1 MFRSAHIDNFCREN
15 LPPLDQWP
23 WLNQEFIDSH
33 YPERLNVCVELL
45 DKTIEKYGPNRRAII
60 AAEGTFTYEEILERV
75 SQVSNYLVARGVQPG
90 NRVLLRGPNNA
101 SIVILWLAVLR
112 IGAVAVTTIALQRA
126 IELEKIVKVADVQ
139 FAAIDHRFTEE
150 WEAVTNFSGTTFVYG
165 GESDLF
171 KAASALPKVYQAIDT
186 ASDDVA
192 ILAFTSGSTGIPK
205 STMHF
210 HRDILAINDTFAQEI
225 LKANSD
231 DLFAGTPPIAFTFGL
246 GGSVIFP
253 FRIGASTLLLEAAT
267 PPVLLEKI
275 AEYKVSVLFTAPT
288 AYRAMLKVGKPEL
301 AQSLR
306 RCVSAGEHLP
316 EATWHAW
323 YESTGIKLIDGI
335 GSTEMLHIFIS
346 ASDDDIVP
354 GMTGRAVPGF
364 EAMVVDNDFKEV
376 PAGEIGFLAVRGPT
390 GVRYLNDE
398 RQKVYAVNGWNVTG
412 DLYIKDA
419 AGYFKYQSRADD
431 MIISSGYNIAAPEV
445 ENALLTHPAVSEVAV
460 VGEEDSDRGT
470 IVAAY
475 IVLNSGSEPSPE
487 LVKELQDH
495 VKAKIAPFKYPRK
508 VEFVSALPKT
518 TTGKLQRF
526 RLKSPN

>member
-1 MFRSAHIDNFCREN
+1 MFKSAHVETYCREN
-15 LPPLDQWP
+15 LPPVEQWP

-33 YPERLNVCVELL
+33 YPERLNASVELL
-45 DKTIEKYGPNRRAII
+45 DKTISKFGAERRAII
-60 AAEGTFTYEEILERV
+60 AAEGEFTYQDILNR
-75 SQVSNYLVARGVQPG
+75 SCQVSNFLISQGVQSG

-101 SIVILWLAVLR
+101 STVILWLAVLR

-126 IELEKIVKVADVQ
+126 IELEKIVKAAEVQ

-150 WEAVTNFSGTTFVYG
+150 WNAVTEFKGKTFIYG
-165 GESDLF
+165 GENDLF
-171 KAASALPKVYQAIDT
+171 ALADKESTSHIACDT

-192 ILAFTSGSTGIPK
+192 ILAFTSGSTGVPK
-205 STMHF
+205 ATMHF
-210 HRDILAINDTFAQEI
+210 HRDILAIQDTFAKEI
-225 LKANSD
+225 LQATSD

-253 FRIGASTLLLEAAT
+253 FRIGASTLLLEGAT

-275 AEYKVSVLFTAPT
+275 AEHKVSVLFTAPT
-288 AYRAMLKVGKPEL
+288 AYRAMLKVNKPEL
-301 AQSLR
+301 AASLR

-323 YESTGIKLIDGI
+323 HEATGIKLIDGI

-346 ASDDDIVP
+346 ASDDAIVP
-354 GMTGRAVPGF
+354 GMTGKAVPGY
-364 EAMVVDNDFKEV
+364 EAMVVDNDFKEL

-390 GVRYLNDE
+390 GVRYLHDE

-412 DLYIKDA
+412 DLYLKDER
-419 AGYFKYQSRADD
+419 GYFKYQSRADD

-445 ENALLTHPAVSEVAV
+445 ENALLTHAAVSEVAV
-460 VGEEDSDRGT
+460 VGEEDPERGVLV
-470 IVAAY
+470 VAY
-475 IVLNSGSEPSPE
+475 VVLNAGVTGDEV
-487 LVKELQDH
+487 LVKEMQDW
-495 VKAKIAPFKYPRK
+495 VKAKIAPFKYPRRVNF
-508 VEFVSALPKT
+508 VESLPKT

-526 RLKSPN
+526 RLKSQE

>member
-1 MFRSAHIDNFCREN
+1 MYRSAHVDTFCRDN
-15 LPPLDQWP
+15 LPPQDQWP

-45 DKTIEKYGPNRRAII
+45 EKTIEKYGPNRRAII
-60 AAEGTFTYEEILERV
+60 AAEGEFTYQEVLDRV
-75 SQVSNYLVARGVQPG
+75 SQVSNYLRSQGVQPG

-101 SIVILWLAVLR
+101 NAVVLWLAVMR
-112 IGAVAVTTIALQRA
+112 IGAVAVTTIALQRSS
-126 IELEKIVKVADVQ
+126 ELEKIISIADVQ
-139 FAAIDHRFTEE
+139 FAVIDHRFTEE
-150 WEAVTNFSGTTFVYG
+150 WDAVASYSGKTFIYG
-165 GESDLF
+165 GEDDLF
-171 KAASALPKVYQAIDT
+171 SRAYKESKDSIPTDT
-186 ASDDVA
+186 SSDDVC

-205 STMHF
+205 ATMHF
-210 HRDILAINDTFAQEI
+210 HRDVLAISDTFSAEI
-225 LKANSD
+225 LKPTSD

-253 FRIGASTLLLEAAT
+253 FRVGASTLLIEAAT

-275 AEYKVSVLFTAPT
+275 EEHKVTVLFTAPT

-301 AQSLR
+301 TKSLR

-316 EATWHAW
+316 ESTWRAW
-323 YESTGIKLIDGI
+323 HEATGIKLIDGI

-354 GMTGRAVPGF
+354 GMTGKPVPGF
-364 EAMVVDNDFKEV
+364 EAIIVDEEFKEL

-390 GVRYLNDE
+390 GVRYLHDE
-398 RQKVYAVNGWNVTG
+398 RQKVYAVKGWNVTG
-412 DLYIKDA
+412 DLYLKDEK
-419 AGYFKYQSRADD
+419 GYFKYQSRSDD

-445 ENALLTHPAVSEVAV
+445 EGALITHPAVSEAAV
-460 VGEEDSDRGT
+460 VGEGDSDRGT

-475 IVLNSGSEPSPE
+475 IVLNAEITASDE
-487 LVKELQDH
+487 LKKELQDW

-508 VEFVSALPKT
+508 IEFIDALPKT

-526 RLKSPN
+526 RLKNPN

>member
-1 MFRSAHIDNFCREN
+1 MFTSAHVDNFCREN
-15 LPPLDQWP
+15 LPPPDQWP
-23 WLNQEFIDSH
+23 WLNQEFIDAN
-33 YPERLNVCVELL
+33 YPERLNACVELL
-45 DKTIEKYGPNRRAII
+45 DRTIAQFGGNRRAII
-60 AAEGTFTYEEILERV
+60 AAEGEFTYQEILDRV
-75 SQVSNYLVARGVQPG
+75 CQAANLLVKLGVQPG

-101 SIVILWLAVLR
+101 ATVILWLAVLR
-112 IGAVAVTTIALQRA
+112 VGAVAVTTIALQRA
-126 IELEKIVKVADVQ
+126 IELEKIVDLAKVQ

-150 WEAVTNFSGTTFVYG
+150 WNLVSNFSGKTLIYG
-165 GESDLF
+165 GPEDFLEQANNESTSF
-171 KAASALPKVYQAIDT
+171 AACDT

-210 HRDILAINDTFAQEI
+210 HRDILAINDTFAKEI
-225 LKANSD
+225 LKPKSD

-253 FRIGASTLLLEAAT
+253 FRVGASTLLLEGAT

-275 AEYKVSVLFTAPT
+275 AEHKVSVLFTAPT

-316 EATWHAW
+316 ESTWHAW
-323 YESTGIKLIDGI
+323 HDATGIKLIDGI

-346 ASDDDIVP
+346 AADEDIRP
-354 GMTGRAVPGF
+354 GMTGKAVPGF
-364 EAMVVDNDFKEV
+364 EAMVVDTDFKEV
-376 PAGEIGFLAVRGPT
+376 AAGEIGFLAVRGPT

-412 DLYIKDA
+412 DLYLRDSE
-419 AGYFKYQSRADD
+419 GYFKYQSRADD

-445 ENALLTHPAVSEVAV
+445 ENALLTHSAVSEVAV
-460 VGEEDSDRGT
+460 VGEEDPERGT
-470 IVAAY
+470 LVVAY
-475 IVLNSGSEPSPE
+475 VVLLPGFEASEI
-487 LVKELQDH
+487 LVKEMQDW
-495 VKAKIAPFKYPRK
+495 VKAKIAPFKYPRRINF
-508 VEFVSALPKT
+508 VEQLPKT

-526 RLKSPN
+526 RLKNQG